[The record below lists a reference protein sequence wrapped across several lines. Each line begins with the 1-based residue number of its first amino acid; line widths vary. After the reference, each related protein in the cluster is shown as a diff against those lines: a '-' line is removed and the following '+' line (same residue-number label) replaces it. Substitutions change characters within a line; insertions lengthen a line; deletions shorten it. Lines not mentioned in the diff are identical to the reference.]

1 MQNIAAMSKA
11 DWQGRL
17 AKLPLKQWLDRAPQW
32 ATWLLVLLI
41 AKLLADFTWTVFT
54 PEPATATRPAERRTA
69 GAQAEPEARL
79 KDVAGLHLLGE
90 AKVAPPTGGDQPIEA
105 PKTRL
110 NLKLRGVMATGD
122 PATAMAI
129 IGDGK
134 GKELPYRQGDKVPGN
149 AKLHEIYADRVI
161 LDRAGRLETLP
172 LPRERLEKTSA
183 RAGDK
188 RGGRRSLPQ
197 PRPQAA
203 TSAGA
208 ALKEMRDSLT
218 SDPQKFWSQVRVE
231 PQYKDGNITGYTF
244 RHKDHQVMRSLGIR
258 PSDVIVAVNGLPV
271 SDPSSLAQL
280 QGMLSSAQSVSLSI
294 ERNGRQQTLDID
306 MQ

>member
-1 MQNIAAMSKA
+1 MQNIATMSKA
-11 DWQGRL
+11 DWQGQL
-17 AKLPLKQWLDRAPQW
+17 AKLPLKQWLNQAPRW
-32 ATWLLVLLI
+32 VTWLLVLLI
-41 AKLLADFTWTVFT
+41 AKLLADLTWVMLT
-54 PEPATATRPAERRTA
+54 PDPTTAARPVQRRA
-69 GAQAEPEARL
+69 AAPQAAPEARL
-79 KDVAGLHLLGE
+79 KDVATLHLLGE
-90 AKVAPPTGGDQPIEA
+90 AKVAPVAGGDQPIDA

-134 GKELPYRQGDKVPGN
+134 GKEMPYRQGDAVPGN
-149 AKLHEIYADRVI
+149 AKLHEIYVDRVI

-172 LPRERLEKTSA
+172 LPRERLEKTSV
-183 RAGDK
+183 RAGNK
-188 RGGRRSLPQ
+188 GTSRRSLPQ

-208 ALKEMRDSLT
+208 TLKGMRDSLT
-218 SDPQKFWSQVRVE
+218 SDPQKFWSQVRIE
-231 PQYKDGNITGYTF
+231 PQYKDGNISGYTF